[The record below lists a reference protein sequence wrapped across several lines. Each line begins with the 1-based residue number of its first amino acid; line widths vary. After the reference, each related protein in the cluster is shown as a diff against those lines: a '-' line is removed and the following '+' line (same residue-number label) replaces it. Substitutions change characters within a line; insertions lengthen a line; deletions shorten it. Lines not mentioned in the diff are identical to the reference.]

1 MNFSLASLVVEA
13 ADLESEGM
21 FWHGLLG
28 GSITK
33 TATHHFVQTHGLP
46 VIVVQHSPGHEPP
59 RWPDSPSQQMHFD
72 LFTDDAASADARVIA
87 AGGRR
92 LRPTDDV
99 DSAARQGSRVY
110 ASPAGHPFCVRSS

>member
-13 ADLESEGM
+13 ADLESEGA

-28 GSITK
+28 GSLTR
-33 TATHHFVQTHGLP
+33 TATHHFVQTDGLP
-46 VIVVQHSPGHEPP
+46 VIVVQHSPGHVPP
-59 RWPDSPSQQMHFD
+59 QWPDGSSQQMHFD
-72 LFTDDAASADARVIA
+72 LFTDDAASADARVTA

-99 DSAARQGSRVY
+99 GSAARQGSRVY